1 MPRKAKPPAAPQKR
15 RSPGQGQ
22 VYADRSRNRWI
33 AAITVDGRLVR
44 RSFASEDEAR
54 AGLLALHAQLAAQT
68 VDISRQTLREY
79 LVEWLADHVLVHRT
93 KRTYEAYAG
102 KLEKHVVPRM
112 GSLRLQAVEPK
123 HVRDLYTALLNE
135 GTTTRHKV
143 PRRVPLSPTT
153 INHVHLILHTAFA
166 WAVRDGR
173 LASNP
178 CDRVHVPQRA
188 AYDAVTFD
196 DEQVPLLLAAIKG
209 HRYEPL
215 WRYLL
220 ATGVR
225 LGEAAGCRVEDVD
238 EQKMSVRLYEAIAYV
253 PTSLRTDQRVWW
265 ERKTPKSA
273 RSRRTTPLTLPAL
286 AAIKAGTAQGKA
298 LRLAAGKAW
307 HDLGLVF
314 PDADGRPIRESK
326 VLKAWDKML
335 LGADLPKC
343 RIHDLRHSA
352 AELALDGGA
361 ELLDV
366 SRLLGHANV
375 AITDRVY
382 AQNLNR
388 ASRRAADR
396 VALAFDG
403 DGTETG
409 S

>member
-1 MPRKAKPPAAPQKR
+1 MPRTRKPAEPQRR

-33 AAITVDGRLVR
+33 AAITVDSRLVR
-44 RSFASEDEAR
+44 RTFGSEDEAR

-68 VDISRQTLREY
+68 VDVSRQTLREY

-93 KRTYEAYAG
+93 KRTYEAYSG
-102 KLEKHVVPRM
+102 KLEKHVVPRL
-112 GSLRLQAVEPK
+112 GNLRLQAVEPK

-143 PRRVPLSPTT
+143 PKRVPLSPTT

-178 CDRVHVPQRA
+178 CDRVHVPQKA
-188 AYDAVTFD
+188 TYDATTFD
-196 DEQVPLLLAAIKG
+196 DEQVPVLLSAIRG

-225 LGEAAGCRVEDVD
+225 LGEATGCRVEDVD
-238 EQKMSVRLYEAIAYV
+238 EARMSVRLHEAIAYV

-265 ERKTPKSA
+265 ERKAPKSA

-286 AAIKAGTAQGKA
+286 AAIKAGIVQAKA
-298 LRLAAGKAW
+298 LRLAAGKSW

-314 PDADGRPIRESK
+314 PDVDGRPLREPK

-335 LGADLPKC
+335 NAAGLPKC
-343 RIHDLRHSA
+343 RIHDLRHSFA
-352 AELALDGGA
+352 GIALSHGA
-361 ELLDV
+361 ELLGV
-366 SRLLGHANV
+366 SRALGHANT

-382 AQNLNR
+382 AGRAFQDARR
-388 ASRRAADR
+388 ASDA
-396 VALAFDG
+396 VGNVLGEDG
-403 DGTETG
+403 AETG